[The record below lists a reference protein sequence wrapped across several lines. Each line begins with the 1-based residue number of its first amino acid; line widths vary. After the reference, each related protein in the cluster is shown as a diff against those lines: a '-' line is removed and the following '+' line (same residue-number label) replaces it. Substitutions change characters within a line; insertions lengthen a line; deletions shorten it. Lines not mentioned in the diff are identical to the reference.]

1 MRRRDLW
8 TLAVITA
15 TGASIRF
22 ATLGVQSLDH
32 DEAATVRVLAPS
44 LTETLH
50 FVANLE
56 RSPPLFYAIAWIWA
70 KLFGTGQLHLRSLSA
85 LIGTLMI
92 PIAFYAAKE
101 LGGSRRAT
109 LFAAAFAALN
119 PYLIWYSQEFRS
131 YGLMAMFATLALAL
145 FGRSL
150 RDPSSRSLGGWA
162 VASALA
168 LCSHYF
174 AVFLIVPEAG

>member
-15 TGASIRF
+15 TGRERPTS

-109 LFAAAFAALN
+109 LLAAAFAALN
-119 PYLIWYSQEFRS
+119 PV
-131 YGLMAMFATLALAL
+131 
-145 FGRSL
+145 
-150 RDPSSRSLGGWA
+150 PSSGTRRS
-162 VASALA
+162 
-168 LCSHYF
+168 F
-174 AVFLIVPEAG
+174 APTG